1 MEAPTKPTTSSLFEV
16 YLRLRPSFAPNAER
30 FLDVDAAGDKAAPT
44 HITIHPPALDQRR
57 KAVETFKFTRVFGED
72 ATQLDLFHGTG
83 LDSMMQGVLGAEGRE
98 GRDGLFATLG
108 VTGSGKSH
116 TILGSRSQRGLTQ
129 LALDVLYQNL
139 GDQLTSTR
147 RDRLALQSLFAS
159 DVSEAHMSA
168 ANQYLESI
176 YGDGLDTRAH
186 SRAQSRAAT
195 PLMVRPASPTKSPAT
210 SPTKSPSKP
219 GLYPHLNPQQSCTI
233 TPSCIACSHKGNH
246 RHSCAK
252 APQHPSIFSFL
263 QRPLTTHQAKTQPP
277 KDVSFAS
284 NSRPSS
290 AMAPRRHMPRVST
303 MPQFPIVQGTDLD
316 VDQTAEFAIV
326 VSMYE
331 VYNDRIFDLLA
342 GSAAYQPS
350 KTATAKRRHLLY
362 KSTEHSPDRKVVAG
376 LRKVVCENLDEA
388 LLVLETGL
396 TERRVAGTGSNAVS
410 SRSHGFFCV
419 EVKKRLAGAATSNW
433 SSSALTI
440 VDLAGSERARAAKTA
455 GSTLAEAGKINESL
469 MYLGQC
475 MQMQSDNADPTKSS
489 NIVPFR
495 QCKLTE
501 LLFSNSFPSSSSSA
515 HQTRSSK
522 PPQKGIM
529 IVTADPLGDYNAT
542 SQILRY
548 SALARE
554 VTVPR
559 IPSYTST
566 MVPLARPGT
575 SASGRL
581 TPSNPAANDA
591 ALESALS
598 ELTLLRQDL
607 ELTQIRLEEE
617 IQRRREAESSWLTA
631 ETRLEN
637 LELELR
643 DEIWEEFE
651 QQLESERRRY
661 HAAREAEQDHV
672 ESHLDKKLE
681 ILTRGLGDV
690 QVCEDEEVEGGDK
703 IAELQDEN
711 ARLRDRLAAFERE
724 KENTSPVRKMRVLKP
739 RKWEGKEEFGVGLFG
754 GSP

>member
-30 FLDVDAAGDKAAPT
+30 FLDVDAAGEKAAPT
-44 HITIHPPALDQRR
+44 HITIHPPAHDQRR
-57 KAVETFKFTRVFGED
+57 KAVETFKFTRVFEEE
-72 ATQLDLFHGTG
+72 ATQLNLFHGTG
-83 LDSMMQGVLGAEGRE
+83 LGSMMQGVLGAEGRE

-108 VTGSGKSH
+108 VTGSGKVCALHMKSTHH

-139 GDQLTSTR
+139 GDQLISTR
-147 RDRLALQSLFAS
+147 RDHVALQSLFAS

-176 YGDGLDTRAH
+176 YGDAPSDTRAH

-195 PLMVRPASPTKSPAT
+195 PLMVRPT
-210 SPTKSPSKP
+210 SPSKQ
-219 GLYPHLNPQQSCTI
+219 GLYPTLNHQSCI
-233 TPSCIACSHKGNH
+233 TTTSCTACANGSRHVTSCTNKPPSS
-246 RHSCAK
+246 SSSSS
-252 APQHPSIFSFL
+252 SIFSFL
-263 QRPLTTHQAKTQPP
+263 QRPVTRSHAKTQPQ
-277 KDVSFAS
+277 KDVSFMS
-284 NSRPSS
+284 NPRPSS
-290 AMAPRRHMPRVST
+290 AMAPKRHMPRVSS

-362 KSTEHSPDRKVVAG
+362 KSTEQSPDRKVVAG

-440 VDLAGSERARAAKTA
+440 VDLAATA
-455 GSTLAEAGKINESL
+455 
-469 MYLGQC
+469 
-475 MQMQSDNADPTKSS
+475 
-489 NIVPFR
+489 
-495 QCKLTE
+495 
-501 LLFSNSFPSSSSSA
+501 
-515 HQTRSSK
+515 
-522 PPQKGIM
+522 KGIM

-559 IPSYTST
+559 VPSYTST
-566 MVPLARPGT
+566 MIPLARPGT
-575 SASGRL
+575 AASGRL
-581 TPSNPAANDA
+581 TPSTPAPMDA
-591 ALESALS
+591 ALETALS
-598 ELTLLRQDL
+598 ELALLRQDL
-607 ELTQIRLEEE
+607 ELTQLRLEEE
-617 IQRRREAESSWLTA
+617 TQRRKEAESSWLTA
-631 ETRLEN
+631 EQRLEN

-651 QQLESERRRY
+651 SQLESERRRY
-661 HAAREAEQDHV
+661 HAAREAEQEHV
-672 ESHLDKKLE
+672 EQHLDKKLE
-681 ILTRGLGDV
+681 ILTRGLGEV
-690 QVCEDEEVEGGDK
+690 EVCEDEEAEGDEK
-703 IAELQDEN
+703 IAELEDEN
-711 ARLRDRLAAFERE
+711 QRLREKLQAFERE
-724 KENTSPVRKMRVLKP
+724 KENQSPVRKMRVLKP

>member
-1 MEAPTKPTTSSLFEV
+1 MEAPPKPTTSSLFEV

-30 FLDVDAAGDKAAPT
+30 FLDVDAASDKADPT
-44 HITIHPPALDQRR
+44 HITIHPPAHDQRR
-57 KAVETFKFTRVFGED
+57 KAVETFKFTRVFEEE

-139 GDQLTSTR
+139 GDQLISTR
-147 RDRLALQSLFAS
+147 RDQLALQSIFAS
-159 DVSEAHMSA
+159 DTSEAHMSA

-176 YGDGLDTRAH
+176 YGDAPSDTRAH

-195 PLMVRPASPTKSPAT
+195 PLMVRPT
-210 SPTKSPSKP
+210 SPSKQP
-219 GLYPHLNPQQSCTI
+219 LYPNLNHVST
-233 TPSCIACSHKGNH
+233 TSCIACSTKSNQ
-246 RHSCAK
+246 RHSCVPK
-252 APQHPSIFSFL
+252 PQPHSFFSFL
-263 QRPLTTHQAKTQPP
+263 QRPVITSQAKTQPP
-277 KDVSFAS
+277 KDISFVS
-284 NSRPSS
+284 NPRPSS
-290 AMAPRRHMPRVST
+290 AMAPKRHMPRVSS
-303 MPQFPIVQGTDLD
+303 MPQFPIIQGTDLD
-316 VDQTAEFAIV
+316 VDQSAEFAIV

-342 GSAAYQPS
+342 GSAAFQPS

-501 LLFSNSFPSSSSSA
+501 LLFSNSFPSSSS
-515 HQTRSSK
+515 HHIRSPK

-581 TPSNPAANDA
+581 TPSTSSANDA
-591 ALESALS
+591 ALEAALA
-598 ELTLLRQDL
+598 ELALLRQDL
-607 ELTQIRLEEE
+607 EVTQLRLEEE
-617 IQRRREAESSWLTA
+617 TIRRKEAESSWLTA
-631 ETRLEN
+631 SSHLET
-637 LELELR
+637 LELDLR
-643 DEIWEEFE
+643 SEIWEEFE
-651 QQLESERRRY
+651 DQLAHERRRY
-661 HAAREAEQDHV
+661 HAAREAEQENV
-672 ESHLDKKLE
+672 TSHLDAKLD
-681 ILTRGLGDV
+681 ILSRGLSAID
-690 QVCEDEEVEGGDK
+690 VCEDGEMQGEEK
-703 IAELQDEN
+703 IAELESEN
-711 ARLRDRLAAFERE
+711 QRLRERMQAMERE
-724 KENTSPVRKMRVLKP
+724 KENQSLVRKMRVLKP

>member
-30 FLDVDAAGDKAAPT
+30 FLDVDAAGEKAAPT
-44 HITIHPPALDQRR
+44 HITIHPPAHDQRR
-57 KAVETFKFTRVFGED
+57 KAVETFKFTRVFEEE

-83 LDSMMQGVLGAEGRE
+83 LGSMMQGVLGAEGRE

-139 GDQLTSTR
+139 GDQLISTR
-147 RDRLALQSLFAS
+147 RDHVALQSLFAS

-176 YGDGLDTRAH
+176 YGDAPSDTRAH

-195 PLMVRPASPTKSPAT
+195 PLM
-210 SPTKSPSKP
+210 
-219 GLYPHLNPQQSCTI
+219 
-233 TPSCIACSHKGNH
+233 
-246 RHSCAK
+246 
-252 APQHPSIFSFL
+252 
-263 QRPLTTHQAKTQPP
+263 
-277 KDVSFAS
+277 DVSFMS
-284 NSRPSS
+284 NPRPSS
-290 AMAPRRHMPRVST
+290 AMAPKRHMPRVSS

-316 VDQTAEFAIV
+316 VDQTAEFAVV

-362 KSTEHSPDRKVVAG
+362 KSTEQSPDRKVVAG

-501 LLFSNSFPSSSSSA
+501 LLFSNSFPSSSSSHHLA
-515 HQTRSSK
+515 RSPK

-559 IPSYTST
+559 VPSYTST
-566 MVPLARPGT
+566 MIPLARPGT
-575 SASGRL
+575 AASGRL
-581 TPSNPAANDA
+581 TPSTPAPMDA
-591 ALESALS
+591 ALETALS
-598 ELTLLRQDL
+598 ELALLRQDL
-607 ELTQIRLEEE
+607 ELTQLRLEEE
-617 IQRRREAESSWLTA
+617 TQRRKEAESSWLTA
-631 ETRLEN
+631 EQRLEN

-651 QQLESERRRY
+651 SQLESERRRY
-661 HAAREAEQDHV
+661 HAAREAEQEHV
-672 ESHLDKKLE
+672 EQHLDKKLE
-681 ILTRGLGDV
+681 ILTRGLGEV
-690 QVCEDEEVEGGDK
+690 EVCEDEEAEGDEK
-703 IAELQDEN
+703 IAELEDEN
-711 ARLRDRLAAFERE
+711 QRLREKLQAVERE
-724 KENTSPVRKMRVLKP
+724 KENQSPVRKMRVLKP

>member
-30 FLDVDAAGDKAAPT
+30 FLDVDAADDKAAPT
-44 HITIHPPALDQRR
+44 HITIHPPAHDQRR
-57 KAVETFKFTRVFGED
+57 KAVETFKFTRVFEEE

-83 LDSMMQGVLGAEGRE
+83 LGSMMQGVLGAEGRE

-139 GDQLTSTR
+139 GDQLISTR
-147 RDRLALQSLFAS
+147 RDQLALQSVFAS
-159 DVSEAHMSA
+159 DTSEAHMSA

-176 YGDGLDTRAH
+176 YGDAPSDARSH

-195 PLMVRPASPTKSPAT
+195 PLMVRPT
-210 SPTKSPSKP
+210 SPSKQ
-219 GLYPHLNPQQSCTI
+219 GLS
-233 TPSCIACSHKGNH
+233 
-246 RHSCAK
+246 
-252 APQHPSIFSFL
+252 
-263 QRPLTTHQAKTQPP
+263 QAKTQPT
-277 KDVSFAS
+277 KDISFIS
-284 NSRPSS
+284 NPRPSS
-290 AMAPRRHMPRVST
+290 AMAPKRHMPRVST
-303 MPQFPIVQGTDLD
+303 MPQFPIIQDTNLD
-316 VDQTAEFAIV
+316 VDQSSEFAIV

-350 KTATAKRRHLLY
+350 KTATAKRKHLLY

-419 EVKKRLAGAATSNW
+419 EVKKRLAGVATSNW

-475 MQMQSDNADPTKSS
+475 MQMQGDNADPTKAS

-501 LLFSNSFPSSSSSA
+501 LLFSNSFPSSSSS
-515 HQTRSSK
+515 HHIRSPK

-559 IPSYTST
+559 VPSYTST

-581 TPSNPAANDA
+581 TPSNPAASDA
-591 ALESALS
+591 ALESALA
-598 ELTLLRQDL
+598 ELALLRQDL
-607 ELTQIRLEEE
+607 ELTQLRLEEE
-617 IQRRREAESSWLTA
+617 TQRRKEAESSWLTA
-631 ETRLEN
+631 ENRLES

-651 QQLESERRRY
+651 SQLESERRRY
-661 HAAREAEQDHV
+661 HAARKAEQEHV
-672 ESHLDKKLE
+672 DQHLDRKVE
-681 ILTRGLGDV
+681 ILTRGLSEV
-690 QVCEDEEVEGGDK
+690 QVREDSDAEGEEK
-703 IAELQDEN
+703 IAELEEEN
-711 ARLRDRLAAFERE
+711 ARLREKVQAFERE
-724 KENTSPVRKMRVLKP
+724 KENQSPVRKMRVLKP